1 LVLSDR
7 WKEKCGLDGRIRKD
21 QEYARSNQQ
30 YIKQKQSIVKKLFFI
45 LALLIVGNVKSKAQ
59 IAVSAPV
66 LEALE
71 QASVKNQVMQTK
83 SSYETQLNSLNTAKN
98 TLDNLD
104 KIKEID
110 KRITEVNQKLKQVGA
125 VSEIFSLGSQ
135 LYKEIQSSK
144 SLINKLSASDPD
156 GARSAIANLQSSA
169 NRVEEMVLMC
179 KKILSNDF
187 AMNDYERLT
196 LLNEYKTKIT
206 AEISTAKK
214 TRKKFSFVSGINAF

>member
-1 LVLSDR
+1 M
-7 WKEKCGLDGRIRKD
+7 
-21 QEYARSNQQ
+21 
-30 YIKQKQSIVKKLFFI
+30 KKLFFI
-45 LALLIVGNVKSKAQ
+45 LALLIVGNVESKAQ

-71 QASVKNQVMQTK
+71 QANVKNQVQQTK

-125 VSEIFSLGSQ
+125 VSEIFALGSQ